1 MSADVDDVVVVNVV
15 DAIVVVAV
23 GAVEVLNG
31 LILIWSRSRKQFDKD
46 TRKVELDLNEEP
58 FWVKAENRNR
68 METFEKEIEKGKERE
83 SEIERLTDSERN
95 EETRRDRKTLTNRKR
110 NGKKERDFLNSGSEI

>member
-15 DAIVVVAV
+15 DVIVVVAV
-23 GAVEVLNG
+23 GAVEVQT

-46 TRKVELDLNEEP
+46 TRKVESDLNEEP

-68 METFEKEIEKGKERE
+68 METFEKEIEKGQERE
-83 SEIERLTDSERN
+83 K
-95 EETRRDRKTLTNRKR
+95 RK
-110 NGKKERDFLNSGSEI
+110 DD

>member
-1 MSADVDDVVVVNVV
+1 MSADVDDVVVNVV
-15 DAIVVVAV
+15 DVIVVVAV

-83 SEIERLTDSERN
+83 SEIERLTDSEIN

-110 NGKKERDFLNSGSEI
+110 NGKKERDFLNTGSEV

>member
-15 DAIVVVAV
+15 DVIVVVAV

-46 TRKVELDLNEEP
+46 TRKVEFDLNEEP

-83 SEIERLTDSERN
+83 SEVERLIQKEMKKR
-95 EETRRDRKTLTNRKR
+95 EET
-110 NGKKERDFLNSGSEI
+110 ERH